1 MDFSAYPG
9 ILVQPLD
16 SPFSVLRNSRDVIK
30 MGAFRMWDGGPGA
43 GCSVQD
49 RFYRKCGMRVFTSH
63 QSQVTSHEISFA
75 L

>member
-9 ILVQPLD
+9 ILVQPLN
-16 SPFSVLRNSRDVIK
+16 SAFSVLRNSRDVIK

-43 GCSVQD
+43 GCPVKD
-49 RFYRKCGMRVFTSH
+49 RFFRRCNLRVFSEKF
-63 QSQVTSHEISFA
+63 SVRE